1 MNNKKLNHNRIK
13 ELRLQYK
20 KTQRDLAKYLNVSEQ
35 AIAYYEQGKREP
47 KIETWDKLAMFFQV
61 PTSYLM
67 GLSNDINGWD
77 EWAKNT
83 GYSVEQIKNEIKRLI
98 DTKRLDGSTDLQHQ
112 IDQAVKS
119 LDGFS
124 YSTTQGVR
132 KEMVFQL
139 TRLIGNVNRAFLEP
153 PEEKNG
159 LKVQS
164 FKVRKDMDE
173 QAYNK
178 IIDALTNAK
187 NEIGQIVINQ
197 KYI

>member
-1 MNNKKLNHNRIK
+1 MSNNRIL
-13 ELRLQYK
+13 ELRK
-20 KTQRDLAKYLNVSEQ
+20 KNNYTLADVAKVLGVGTNTISR
-35 AIAYYEQGKREP
+35 YETGKREP
-47 KIETWDKLAMFFQV
+47 KIETWNKLAMFFQV

-112 IDQAVKS
+112 ISQAVQS
-119 LDGFS
+119 LDGSS
-124 YSTTQGVR
+124 YSTTQGVQ

>member
-1 MNNKKLNHNRIK
+1 MSNNRIL
-13 ELRLQYK
+13 ELRK
-20 KTQRDLAKYLNVSEQ
+20 KNNYTLADVAKVLGVGTNTISR
-35 AIAYYEQGKREP
+35 YETGKREP

-98 DTKRLDGSTDLQHQ
+98 DTKRLDDSTDLQHQ

-119 LDGFS
+119 LDGSS
-124 YSTTQGVR
+124 YSTTQGVQ
-132 KEMVFQL
+132 KEIVFQL

-187 NEIGQIVINQ
+187 NEIGQIAINQ

>member
-98 DTKRLDGSTDLQHQ
+98 DTKRLDASSDVQHQ

-119 LDGFS
+119 LDGSS
-124 YSTTQGVR
+124 YSTTQGVQ

>member
-1 MNNKKLNHNRIK
+1 MSNNRIL
-13 ELRLQYK
+13 ELRK
-20 KTQRDLAKYLNVSEQ
+20 KNNYTLADVAKVLGVGTNTISR
-35 AIAYYEQGKREP
+35 YETGKREP

-98 DTKRLDGSTDLQHQ
+98 DTNRLDASSDVQHQ
-112 IDQAVKS
+112 IDQAGKS
-119 LDGFS
+119 LDGSS
-124 YSTTQGVR
+124 YSTTQGVQ

-173 QAYNK
+173 QVYNK
-178 IIDALTNAK
+178 IIDTLTNAK

>member
-1 MNNKKLNHNRIK
+1 MSNNRIL
-13 ELRLQYK
+13 ELRK
-20 KTQRDLAKYLNVSEQ
+20 KNNYTLADVAKVLGVGTNTISR
-35 AIAYYEQGKREP
+35 YETGKREP

-98 DTKRLDGSTDLQHQ
+98 DTNRLDASSDVQHQ

-119 LDGFS
+119 LDGSS
-124 YSTTQGVR
+124 YSTTQGVQ

-173 QAYNK
+173 QVYNK
-178 IIDALTNAK
+178 IIDTLTNAK

>member
-1 MNNKKLNHNRIK
+1 MSNNRIL
-13 ELRLQYK
+13 ELRK
-20 KTQRDLAKYLNVSEQ
+20 KNNYTLADVAKVLGVGTNTISR
-35 AIAYYEQGKREP
+35 YETGKREP

-98 DTKRLDGSTDLQHQ
+98 DTNRLDASSDVQHQ

-119 LDGFS
+119 LDGSS
-124 YSTTQGVR
+124 YSTTQGVQ

-173 QAYNK
+173 QVYNK
-178 IIDALTNAK
+178 IIDTLTNAK
-187 NEIGQIVINQ
+187 HEIGQIVINQ

>member
-1 MNNKKLNHNRIK
+1 MSNNRIL
-13 ELRLQYK
+13 ELRK
-20 KTQRDLAKYLNVSEQ
+20 KNNYTLADVAKVLGVGTNTISR
-35 AIAYYEQGKREP
+35 YETGKREP

-98 DTKRLDGSTDLQHQ
+98 DTNRLDASSDVQQQ

-119 LDGFS
+119 LDGSS
-124 YSTTQGVR
+124 YSTTQGVQ

-173 QAYNK
+173 QVYNK
-178 IIDALTNAK
+178 IIDTLTNAK
-187 NEIGQIVINQ
+187 HEIGQIVINQ

>member
-1 MNNKKLNHNRIK
+1 MNRLRELRKEKKLTLK
-13 ELRLQYK
+13 EVSFQLEQNNLK
-20 KTQRDLAKYLNVSEQ
+20 ISPDALAKYER
-35 AIAYYEQGKREP
+35 GDREP

-119 LDGFS
+119 LDSAS
-124 YSTTQGVR
+124 YSTTQGVQ

-187 NEIGQIVINQ
+187 HEIGQIAINQ

>member
-1 MNNKKLNHNRIK
+1 MSNNRIL
-13 ELRLQYK
+13 ELRK
-20 KTQRDLAKYLNVSEQ
+20 KNNYTLADVAKVLGVGTNTISR
-35 AIAYYEQGKREP
+35 YETGKREP

-98 DTKRLDGSTDLQHQ
+98 DTKRLDASTDLQHQ

-119 LDGFS
+119 LDGSS
-124 YSTTQGVR
+124 YSTTQGVQ